1 MIISDGKIKI
11 AFDADLNL
19 LLHFIQ
25 KYHMDKCIYMEEYND
40 FLLCFDKTIDLL
52 TLNLISD
59 EFNVSYTNLYSE
71 LLRQNHFMTHELKNY
86 LCYIEDKTITVLM
99 NWDGRFLGAER
110 DIMEGF
116 DIDIDKIKDF
126 KYRNLI
132 CLSAYHLMQ
141 LGTDYKI
148 ECNEWLYKEIIRY
161 GEDRTPI

>member
-11 AFDADLNL
+11 AFDADMNL
-19 LLHFIQ
+19 TQRFML
-25 KYHMDKCIYMEEYND
+25 KYHMDKCAYMEEYND
-40 FLLCFDKTIDLL
+40 FLLCFDKTIDIL
-52 TLNLISD
+52 TLNLIAK
-59 EFNVSYTNLYSE
+59 EFNVTYTNLYCE
-71 LLRQNHFMTHELKNY
+71 YIRQNHFMPHELKNY

-99 NWDGRFLGAER
+99 NWDGRFLGTEW

-116 DIDIDKIKDF
+116 DNDKFKDF

-148 ECNEWLYKEIIRY
+148 ECNEWLYKELIRY